1 MIATVKTAHEKAIG
15 ILQNNM
21 DALHRLAHFLLEKET
36 ITGEEFMDLLHK
48 SDRES
53 LSLRERLF
61 LFELRMSLSL
71 REFRPRCDEVSRIAR
86 LFNYRPSGGLIHF
99 PFSIL
104 NYFHRNVKISAG
116 CSNLRSDVSFS
127 ASEHPHRARTLLMP
141 ALLAH
146 CISYSLSP
154 I

>member
-1 MIATVKTAHEKAIG
+1 MRRPSASCRIIW
-15 ILQNNM
+15 M
-21 DALHRLAHFLLEKET
+21 PC
-36 ITGEEFMDLLHK
+36 TGSRISCWRRKPSPARNLWICCIRANK
-48 SDRES
+48 RKP

-71 REFRPRCDEVSRIAR
+71 REFRPRRDEISRIAR
-86 LFNYRPSGGLIHF
+86 LFNYRPSGGIIHF

-127 ASEHPHRARTLLMP
+127 ASEHPHRARTLLTP